1 MSESIEYDGV
11 VEVNNDFF
19 FHILFNAFYSGACI
33 TWIPF
38 SSLSLLAKIPVESR
52 VRYFTFPSHLRWR
65 RRSLG
70 SDGLRKGSVEEM
82 FLVNLSK
89 KQYSNRS

>member
-38 SSLSLLAKIPVESR
+38 SSLSLLAKIPVIEI
-52 VRYFTFPSHLRWR
+52 VGVTE
-65 RRSLG
+65 RSTKALNQI
-70 SDGLRKGSVEEM
+70 M
-82 FLVNLSK
+82 TVNT
-89 KQYSNRS
+89 QNGH